1 MSGERGGWWARSFA
15 ALRKKF
21 FVTQMDRFFK
31 QEEGTIPQLRAV
43 YDNLQTVVQQVND
56 SDHVD
61 DTSQALHSW

>member
-1 MSGERGGWWARSFA
+1 
-15 ALRKKF
+15 
-21 FVTQMDRFFK
+21 MDRFFK

-61 DTSQALHSW
+61 DTSQALHSWWIRQTGLHKLPTSENTGKEVV